1 MITKINNL
9 TYSSEKEYGEFV
21 QFKLKK
27 AETTLFYSYLSDDE
41 IKLYF
46 GLTKGKI
53 REEDKKRIGDFQEW
67 LNNKIAIYI
76 WISNSGVYIGQS
88 REILNRI
95 QDHFK
100 KEEIKKIWIFGI
112 QNPYASTDLLLLL
125 ENKFIWEFQN
135 NKIQPDNK
143 LTNNE
148 TNLSESA
155 KKDAKEIFELILFAS
170 RKIFLLDFIKESKK
184 FKTLFNEKLSETEKR
199 NEKLPNFNFTK
210 GLIKDF
216 FDANNNL
223 TLTFK
228 YPDSSKKIFFFIKD
242 SQNITIKKDSYIW
255 SIKSEEFKNLPLDLQ
270 NSVTKFRL
278 EFLKSDSMEVLSKD
292 IVLTFNRNRNSLE
305 KILMKLTCYKSIA
318 ASNPYWDF
326 VFEED
331 YKLITDENGIYLSD
345 LVKNWWLS
353 KKSDKKI

>member
-1 MITKINNL
+1 MNVKINDL
-9 TYSSEKEYGEFV
+9 TYSSEKDYGEFV

-46 GLTKGKI
+46 GLTNGKI
-53 REEDKKRIGDFQEW
+53 REEDKKRIGNFYEW
-67 LNNKIAIYI
+67 LSNKIAIYI
-76 WISNSGVYIGQS
+76 WISNSKVYIGQS
-88 REILNRI
+88 KEILTRI
-95 QDHFK
+95 HDHFK
-100 KEEIKKIWIFGI
+100 NEEEIKKIWIFGI
-112 QNPYASTDLLLLL
+112 QNPNASTDLLLLL
-125 ENKFIWEFQN
+125 ENKFIEEFRKN
-135 NKIQPDNK
+135 NIQPDNK
-143 LTNNE
+143 QKNNE
-148 TNLSESA
+148 TNLSKSA
-155 KKDAKEIFELILFAS
+155 KKDANEIFEWILFAS
-170 RKIFLLDFIKESKK
+170 RKIFSLDFIKESKK
-184 FKTLFNEKLSETEKR
+184 FKTLFNEKLSETEKQ

-242 SQNITIKKDSYIW
+242 SQNITIKKNSYIW

-270 NSVTKFRL
+270 NSITKFRL
-278 EFLKSDSMEVLSKD
+278 EFLKSDNMEVLSKD

-318 ASNPYWDF
+318 DSDPYWDF
-326 VFEED
+326 VFEKD
-331 YKLITDENGIYLSD
+331 YKLITDENGVYLSD
-345 LVKNWWLS
+345 LVKNWYLS
-353 KKSDKKI
+353 KK